1 MYNLLIAFGA
11 GAVVFVLGAAVF
23 GPFAGIL
30 PGLLV
35 FVAAQFLLGRRT
47 GTAIQAELA
56 GLEPLLQGRKI
67 DEAVALLRRVQATYK
82 PWQFLLDQQIEAQI
96 GILDY
101 LQMKFDDARPRLEA
115 GGKGPFTWTA
125 FGRNPLALAL
135 LACLHYRQ
143 GRKDEA
149 WRVFTA
155 ASEASSTDAAIYQVW
170 ATLLARDGKRPE
182 ALAAVAAGLK
192 AHDKH
197 AGLLDL
203 QHKLANDKRVDTK
216 AFGQVWYQFFPE
228 DLLKEQVMTG
238 RSGTPGGAQQRQP
251 APRYGARHAPRR

>member
-143 GRKDEA
+143 GRKDERGGCSPPPPRPRPPTPRSTRCGLRCSRA
-149 WRVFTA
+149 TA
-155 ASEASSTDAAIYQVW
+155 SAPRPSPPSPPASRRTTNTPACSTSSTSW
-170 ATLLARDGKRPE
+170 PTTSGWTPRPS
-182 ALAAVAAGLK
+182 
-192 AHDKH
+192 
-197 AGLLDL
+197 
-203 QHKLANDKRVDTK
+203 
-216 AFGQVWYQFFPE
+216 
-228 DLLKEQVMTG
+228 G
-238 RSGTPGGAQQRQP
+238 RCGTSSS
-251 APRYGARHAPRR
+251 PRTCSRSR